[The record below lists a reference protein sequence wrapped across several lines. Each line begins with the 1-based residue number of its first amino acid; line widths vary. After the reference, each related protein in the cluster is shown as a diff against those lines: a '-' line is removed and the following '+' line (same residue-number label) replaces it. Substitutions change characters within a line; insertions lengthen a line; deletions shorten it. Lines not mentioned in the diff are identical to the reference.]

1 MARARRT
8 MVILSTVTSG
18 KIGFGDLVSLLLGGY
33 AAGYL
38 IPGPSEE
45 VLHTAG
51 LTRFGFRVGDLLSV
65 QLIEKSLSLLSMA
78 LMALPVLPIE
88 GNSRLVVG
96 LAAAAA
102 LVALVIHRVKASRA
116 IPLDRL
122 LEGLWWVLVSNLS
135 SVAMM
140 WLCFSSVGAHP
151 GFSTCLKIFAV
162 TACACALPLTP
173 GQVGVLES
181 AFVVVA
187 THLGVAA
194 GTALAAGIL
203 YHVAH
208 VVPVVVG
215 GLPAMMRLRVTM
227 GRHTN
232 AGSWRVETCADQSEK
247 QKLHSWPSDRCFSTL
262 PWAADTFR
270 RAALSLT
277 PGSPIARERSRG
289 RSTICSSCRLGR
301 DASGR
306 DSITWR
312 CDIGRLS
319 GATIADGRIGRRS
332 RASSGTA

>member
-1 MARARRT
+1 MTSRGNVASRGASSREGSPTCVALRIGGALAIALLCILGFHRVDTGALRSVLAGASLWQVAAAMTLSLGLQTTARARRT
-8 MVILSTVTSG
+8 MVMLRTVSG
-18 KIGFGDLVSLLLGGY
+18 GEIGFWDLFSLLLGGY

-51 LTRFGFRVGDLLSV
+51 LTRFGFRFRDLMSV
-65 QLIEKSLSLLSMA
+65 QLIEKSLSVLSIA
-78 LMALPVLPIE
+78 LMALPVLPID

-96 LAAAAA
+96 FAAAAA
-102 LVALVIHRVKASRA
+102 LVALVIHGIKSDRA

-122 LEGLWWVLVSNLS
+122 LAGLWWVLISNLS

-151 GFSTCLKIFAV
+151 AFSICLKIFSV

-215 GLPAMMRLRVTM
+215 GLPAMMRLRATV
-227 GRHTN
+227 GHHTN
-232 AGSWRVETCADQSEK
+232 AATWKGETCV
-247 QKLHSWPSDRCFSTL
+247 DRS
-262 PWAADTFR
+262 
-270 RAALSLT
+270 
-277 PGSPIARERSRG
+277 
-289 RSTICSSCRLGR
+289 
-301 DASGR
+301 
-306 DSITWR
+306 
-312 CDIGRLS
+312 
-319 GATIADGRIGRRS
+319 
-332 RASSGTA
+332 